1 MTLTNQERE
10 TIIVFNEADDMATV
24 DTCNRGWINKLD
36 KLVASNPKI
45 VEGRT
50 DEHSK
55 RYLLPKSW
63 IKVRAPRE
71 ISEQERAVLRQRAIE
86 NLGKAKAIYEEG

>member
-10 TIIVFNEADDMATV
+10 TIITFNEADDFAVV
-24 DTCNRGWINKLD
+24 DTCNKAWINKLD
-36 KLVASNPKI
+36 KLVSCNPKI
-45 VEGRT
+45 VGDKS
-50 DEHSK
+50 DEFGK

-71 ISEQERAVLRQRAIE
+71 ISDEERAVLRQRAIE

>member
-1 MTLTNQERE
+1 MALTNHERE
-10 TIIVFNEADDMATV
+10 TIIIFNEADDMATV

-63 IKVRAPRE
+63 VKVRAPRE
-71 ISEQERAVLRQRAIE
+71 ISDEERSVLRQRAIE
-86 NLGKAKAIYEEG
+86 NLGKRKTYEEG

>member
-1 MTLTNQERE
+1 MALTNYERE
-10 TIIVFNEADDMATV
+10 TIIIFNEADDMATV

-63 IKVRAPRE
+63 VKIRAPRE
-71 ISEQERAVLRQRAIE
+71 ISDEERSVLRQRAIE
-86 NLGKAKAIYEEG
+86 NLGKRKTYEEG

>member
-1 MTLTNQERE
+1 MALTNHERE
-10 TIIVFNEADDMATV
+10 TIIIFNEADDMATV

-36 KLVASNPKI
+36 KLVSCNPKI
-45 VEGRT
+45 IGDRT
-50 DEHSK
+50 DEYGK

-71 ISEQERAVLRQRAIE
+71 ISDEERAVLRQRAIE
-86 NLGKAKAIYEEG
+86 NLGKRKTYEEG

>member
-10 TIIVFNEADDMATV
+10 TIIVFNEADDTAIV
-24 DTCNRGWINKLD
+24 DTCNKGWINKLD
-36 KLVASNPKI
+36 KLVASSPKI
-45 VEGRT
+45 IEGRT
-50 DEHSK
+50 DEFGK

-71 ISEQERAVLRQRAIE
+71 LSDEERLKLKQRAIE
-86 NLGKAKAIYEEG
+86 NLGKRKTYEEG